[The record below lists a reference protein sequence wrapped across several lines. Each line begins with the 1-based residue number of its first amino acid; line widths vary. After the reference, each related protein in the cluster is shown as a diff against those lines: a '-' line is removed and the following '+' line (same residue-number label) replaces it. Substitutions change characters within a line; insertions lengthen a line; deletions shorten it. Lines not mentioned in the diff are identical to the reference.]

1 MINSYQASIFVAL
14 KNGDSGELVGGR
26 IAERATSG
34 QVYPYIWLTSIENDW
49 SSKTDDGL
57 EVEVEVH
64 IGSRYDG
71 NKEADTIADAVYGD
85 LHNKMLTSNTAQIL
99 LCQFS
104 GSTMLYDPDG
114 VTRHKVVKFKLLI
127 TEEE

>member
-1 MINSYQASIFVAL
+1 MINSYQAAIFKAL
-14 KNGDSGELVGGR
+14 KDGNTAPAVGGR
-26 IAERATSG
+26 IAEKATGG
-34 QVYPYIWLTSIENDW
+34 QTYPYIWLTSIENDW

-57 EVEVEVH
+57 EVEVDVH

-71 NKEADTIADAVYGD
+71 NKEADIIADAVYGD
-85 LHNKMLTSNTAQIL
+85 LHNKTLTSNTAQIL

-104 GSTMLYDPDG
+104 GSTMLYDLDG

-127 TEEE
+127 TKED